1 MRRNIAALAGQELDK
16 RLSESVVGLRRGLE
30 GTRGLH
36 ASLRAE
42 AAELKAFIP
51 VLIQGT
57 VSSIQDA
64 LRQQVRPQPSALSLL
79 DTDHCKRAPLQ
90 GYLYLE
96 PLLEQKTVGKTG
108 RSQELLHPRAPAPCP
123 LLHS

>member
-1 MRRNIAALAGQELDK
+1 MSARRNIAALAGQELDK

-30 GTRGLH
+30 DTRYLH

-42 AAELKAFIP
+42 ANELKAFIP

-64 LRQQVRPQPSALSLL
+64 LRQQVRF
-79 DTDHCKRAPLQ
+79 
-90 GYLYLE
+90 
-96 PLLEQKTVGKTG
+96 
-108 RSQELLHPRAPAPCP
+108 EL
-123 LLHS
+123 